1 LDQTR
6 DAPRKELHGARNC
19 YLASPYMDLT
29 LSQPFNMSEQ
39 TVKSPLITRAQPTVR
54 TDIIQIVRSFNHLLK
69 SHESI
74 FTVDLKIIADRNPIH
89 FTTLRIDGE
98 NHAIQKIVM
107 RQYARI
113 NRHQPRLCP

>member
-1 LDQTR
+1 MFIIMLVFFFKQKTAYEMRISDWSS
-6 DAPRKELHGARNC
+6 DVCSSDLRNC

-29 LSQPFNMSEQ
+29 LCQPFNMSAQ

-74 FTVDLKIIADRNPIH
+74 FPVDLNIIADRK
-89 FTTLRIDGE
+89 TT
-98 NHAIQKIVM
+98 
-107 RQYARI
+107 
-113 NRHQPRLCP
+113 RLNSSH

>member
-29 LSQPFNMSEQ
+29 LCQPFNMSAQ

-54 TDIIQIVRSFNHLLK
+54 TDIIQIVRSFNHMLK
-69 SHESI
+69 SRSEEHTSELQS
-74 FTVDLKIIADRNPIH
+74 L
-89 FTTLRIDGE
+89 
-98 NHAIQKIVM
+98 M
-107 RQYARI
+107 RHSYAVFCLTKKQS
-113 NRHQPRLCP
+113 QPR

>member
-1 LDQTR
+1 MDQTR

-29 LSQPFNMSEQ
+29 LCQPFNMSAQ

-74 FTVDLKIIADRNPIH
+74 FPVDLKIIADRSAECREGKKWVSKCRFRWSP
-89 FTTLRIDGE
+89 
-98 NHAIQKIVM
+98 
-107 RQYARI
+107 
-113 NRHQPRLCP
+113 

>member
-1 LDQTR
+1 MDQTR
-6 DAPRKELHGARNC
+6 DAPRKELHGVRNC

-29 LSQPFNMSEQ
+29 LCQPFNMSAQ

-74 FTVDLKIIADRNPIH
+74 FPVDLKIIAAGNPIH
-89 FTTLRIDGE
+89 FRSEEHTSEL
-98 NHAIQKIVM
+98 KSLM
-107 RQYARI
+107 RST
-113 NRHQPRLCP
+113 